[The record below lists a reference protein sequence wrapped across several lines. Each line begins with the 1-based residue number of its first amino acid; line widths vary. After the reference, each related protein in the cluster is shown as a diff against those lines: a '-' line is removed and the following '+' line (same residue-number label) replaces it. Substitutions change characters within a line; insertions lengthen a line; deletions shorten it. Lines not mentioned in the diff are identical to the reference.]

1 MSDADNEVTPT
12 APKWKSVDTSQYDAK
27 WAAMAKDG
35 QNVHG
40 EADFVS
46 RFAPTSVLD
55 GGCGTGRVAIELGRR
70 GYEVVGVDLDEP
82 MIRAARTK
90 APDIEFRLDD
100 LATIDLQRS
109 FDVVALPGNVMLFV
123 ATGSEATV
131 IQNMSRHLSE
141 GGRLI
146 AGFQLARGLTVAD
159 FDDMSTAAGLTLEER
174 WSTWDGQPATGD
186 ATYAVL
192 VYRRLGAA

>member
-70 GYEVVGVDLDEP
+70 GCEVVGVDLDEP
-82 MIRAARTK
+82 MIRAARIK

-146 AGFQLARGLTVAD
+146 AGFQLARGLTVAN
-159 FDDMSTAAGLTLEER
+159 FDDMSTAAGLTLEEH
-174 WSTWDGQPATGD
+174 WSTWDGQPAAGD